1 MRARAVAA
9 LAAIGW
15 LAAAPAQAQDV
26 RITAPAPGVPDVEAQ
41 PLTPQESELL
51 GQALLFDPGALTSSK
66 PAPSLSRRGLS
77 APALDVKAT
86 DKPDGSSAVVIKQPL
101 SIDAPAIDSSI
112 GADVNTAAQPSI
124 VYQPRGAL
132 PGTSATDAGSA
143 AAWASVGV
151 PNLAAVEA
159 RLDPTADRSKIG
171 GKLSHSMPVGR
182 DVAVTLEDSYSMTE
196 IFNPAMAA
204 APTVST
210 LAAAAPPAAAAP
222 GPAQVFDNS
231 KSVKFNVLP
240 TGTTFGAGWTS
251 ASNDPVTHHTLSA
264 EQKLFGP
271 LRVTTSVTDAGQPT
285 ENKSITAGFKL
296 DW

>member
-1 MRARAVAA
+1 MRARAVAVSA
-9 LAAIGW
+9 VIGW
-15 LAAAPAQAQDV
+15 LAAATAQAQDV

-51 GQALLFDPGALTSSK
+51 GQALLFDPGSLTGSK
-66 PAPSLSRRGLS
+66 PARSLSRHALS
-77 APALDVKAT
+77 APALDVKGT

-101 SIDAPAIDSSI
+101 SIDAAAIDSSV
-112 GADVNTAAQPSI
+112 GADVTTAAQPSI
-124 VYQPRGAL
+124 IYQPRGPL
-132 PGTSATDAGSA
+132 PGTGAADAGSA
-143 AAWASVGV
+143 AAWATVGV
-151 PNLAAVEA
+151 ANLASVEA

-171 GKLSHSMPVGR
+171 GRLSQSLPVGR
-182 DVAVTLEDSYSMTE
+182 DVAVTIEDSYSMTE

-204 APTVST
+204 PPTVAT
-210 LAAAAPPAAAAP
+210 LAAAPPPAGAAP
-222 GPAQVFDNS
+222 GPVQVFDNS
-231 KSVKFNVLP
+231 RSVKFNVLP

-264 EQKLFGP
+264 EQTLFGP
-271 LRVTTSVTDAGQPT
+271 LHVTTSVTDAGQPT